1 MAIEGEDDQRA
12 KPFLP
17 PGDDEEGKS
26 SRGLMARVWEEEKEL
41 WVVAG
46 PAIFTRFS
54 TFGVS
59 IISQA
64 FMGHIGSTELAAY
77 ALVFTV
83 VVRFANGILLGMA
96 SALET
101 LCGQSFGA
109 GQNHMLGIY
118 LQRSWLVLLP
128 FTAALLPLF
137 LFTTPVLRLLGQDES
152 VALMAGKISVWSIP
166 AVFSYSLSFTLQMYL
181 QAQSKNRVITYY
193 AALSLSLH
201 VLLSWFL
208 TAMLGMGVAGV
219 MGSTIIAL
227 WIPVVGQLVFV
238 VCGGCPETWNGLSCE
253 AFKDLWG
260 VVKLSFSSGIMLC
273 LEIWYNTILVLLTGH
288 MDDAEISMTLNING
302 WEMMIALGFLA
313 AIGVRVA
320 NELGAGNADKAKF
333 SILICVAT
341 SSAIG
346 FTLFLIFLFLRGRIS
361 YIFSTSSLVA
371 GAVANLSPLLAFSIL
386 LNSVQPVL
394 SGVAI
399 GAGWQSTVAYVNI
412 ACYYL
417 VGIPLGVVLAYVI
430 GLGVKGVWLGMILGI
445 AVQTLV
451 LTYITCRT
459 DWDHQVFA
467 ARSRLKRW
475 LVSKPDNED
484 PPNEA

>member
-1 MAIEGEDDQRA
+1 
-12 KPFLP
+12 
-17 PGDDEEGKS
+17 
-26 SRGLMARVWEEEKEL
+26 
-41 WVVAG
+41 
-46 PAIFTRFS
+46 
-54 TFGVS
+54 
-59 IISQA
+59 
-64 FMGHIGSTELAAY
+64 MGHIGSTELAAY

-83 VVRFANGILLGMA
+83 VVRFSNGILLEMF

-101 LCGQSFGA
+101 LCGQFFGA

-118 LQRSWLVLLP
+118 LQRSWLVLMP

-137 LFTTPVLRLLGQDES
+137 LFTTPVLRLLGQDEPVS
-152 VALMAGKISVWSIP
+152 LMAGKISVWCIP
-166 AVFSYSLSFTLQMYL
+166 AIFSYPFPALNQ
-181 QAQSKNRVITYY
+181 VITYY
-193 AALSLSLH
+193 TALSLTVH

-208 TAMLGMGVAGV
+208 TAKLGMGVAGV

-273 LEIWYNTILVLLTGH
+273 LELWYNTILVLLTGH
-288 MDDAEISMTLNING
+288 MDDAEISIYALSICINING

-313 AIGVRVA
+313 AMGVRVA
-320 NELGAGNADKAKF
+320 NELGAGSADKAKF

-341 SSAIG
+341 PSSIG
-346 FTLFLIFLFLRGRIS
+346 FTLFVIFLFLCGRIS

-371 GAVANLSPLLAFSIL
+371 GAVANLSALLAFSIL

-459 DWDHQVFA
+459 EWDHQVFA

-484 PPNEA
+484 PPNEEA

>member
-1 MAIEGEDDQRA
+1 
-12 KPFLP
+12 
-17 PGDDEEGKS
+17 
-26 SRGLMARVWEEEKEL
+26 
-41 WVVAG
+41 
-46 PAIFTRFS
+46 
-54 TFGVS
+54 
-59 IISQA
+59 
-64 FMGHIGSTELAAY
+64 MGHIGSTELAAY

-83 VVRFANGILLGMA
+83 VVRFSNGILLEMF

-101 LCGQSFGA
+101 LCGQFFGA

-118 LQRSWLVLLP
+118 LQRSWLVLMP

-137 LFTTPVLRLLGQDES
+137 LFTTPVLRLLGQDEPVS
-152 VALMAGKISVWSIP
+152 LMAGKISVWCIP
-166 AVFSYSLSFTLQMYL
+166 AIFSYPFPALNQ
-181 QAQSKNRVITYY
+181 VITYY
-193 AALSLSLH
+193 TALSLTVH

-208 TAMLGMGVAGV
+208 TAKLGMGVAGV

-273 LEIWYNTILVLLTGH
+273 LELWYNTILVLLTGH
-288 MDDAEISMTLNING
+288 MDDAEISIYALSICINING

-313 AIGVRVA
+313 AMG
-320 NELGAGNADKAKF
+320 
-333 SILICVAT
+333 SPS
-341 SSAIG
+341 SSASRPILHWIH
-346 FTLFLIFLFLRGRIS
+346 LFVIFLFLCGRIS

-371 GAVANLSPLLAFSIL
+371 GAVANLSALLAFSIL

-459 DWDHQVFA
+459 EWDHQVFA

-484 PPNEA
+484 PPNEEA